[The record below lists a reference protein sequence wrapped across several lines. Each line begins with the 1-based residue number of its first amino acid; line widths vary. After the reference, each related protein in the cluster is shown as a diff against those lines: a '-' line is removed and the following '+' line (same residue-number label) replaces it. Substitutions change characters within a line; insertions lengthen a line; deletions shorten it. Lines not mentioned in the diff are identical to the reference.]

1 MISTGV
7 PSGRNGMS
15 SSGAMRAMMPL
26 FPCRPAIL
34 SPTEIFRFSAT

>member
-1 MISTGV
+1 
-7 PSGRNGMS
+7 MS

-26 FPCRPAIL
+26 FPWRPAIL